1 MLQGLLWLVLDW
13 AGGSL
18 AWLDSRSLALCLFC
32 ALVTG
37 TGDLLYLRGL
47 QNSDGV
53 ALPAPAL
60 LLPAIAVL
68 LMSLLNRDS
77 GDTLGAAIR
86 CGVAL
91 LAAGNGL
98 LLLRRRLP

>member
-1 MLQGLLWLVLDW
+1 MPALRVGYRHGRLLH
-13 AGGSL
+13 
-18 AWLDSRSLALCLFC
+18 R
-32 ALVTG
+32 
-37 TGDLLYLRGL
+37 RGV
-47 QNSDGV
+47 QNSYGV

-68 LMSLLNRDS
+68 LMSLLNRD
-77 GDTLGAAIR
+77 GGGTLGAAIR